1 MAFGFVYDFVAD
13 KFCNLSRSVFTQYD
27 MEQFRCF
34 FNECCG
40 AFTSIPNVTLQ
51 YVNQERNVCFYTTD
65 SGFFDGTNS
74 FSCYAFKCSVVS
86 DDFYQQ
92 AVIERCNFRTCVSST
107 AVQTNTIAGRRTVYT
122 DLACV
127 RQEIVGRVFCGD
139 TQLDG
144 VAICMDVILRF
155 DADFRGIQR
164 ITFFNQNLCLHNIN
178 TRYFFCYG
186 MFYLNTGVHFDEIV
200 VFVCIHQEFQ
210 CTSIFVSYMFGQT
223 NGICEDFF
231 SDCIADSE
239 SGSKFNNFLMTAL
252 YRTVTVK
259 EVYNVAVFVT
269 QNLYF
274 NVFGVTE
281 IFFNENF
288 IVTEGFFR
296 FVSCFIKFL
305 RHFFRAVD
313 DTHTTSA
320 ATIAGFQ
327 HNGVAN
333 SFRYFHNFVQ
343 ASDGMVNTRDDGYIT
358 FNSHLFRGDFV
369 PHGIHNIHIRAD
381 ESDTSLVTCFYKSRV
396 FGKKTVTGVD
406 GVNAFCLC
414 NVDDITN
421 IQICVDGTL
430 FRIEH
435 ICFVCFGTE
444 QRVFIFF
451 RENTNCLN
459 TQFIQ
464 GTVHTNGNFATVG
477 NQHLF
482 ELFNFYF
489 LHAYHTSF
497 VYSLNHQSK
506 S

>member
-1 MAFGFVYDFVAD
+1 MGD
-13 KFCNLSRSVFTQYD
+13 R
-27 MEQFRCF
+27 
-34 FNECCG
+34 
-40 AFTSIPNVTLQ
+40 
-51 YVNQERNVCFYTTD
+51 
-65 SGFFDGTNS
+65 
-74 FSCYAFKCSVVS
+74 
-86 DDFYQQ
+86 FYQK
-92 AVIERCNFRTCVSST
+92 AVIVRRNDSACIGIT
-107 AVQTNTIAGRRTVYT
+107 AVQTDSFSGTGTVNG
-122 DLACV
+122 DLTGIRHEVVC
-127 RQEIVGRVFCGD
+127 RVFCGN
-139 TQLDG
+139 TGLDRI
-144 VAICMDVILRF
+144 AIAVNVILRF
-155 DADFRGIQR
+155 DVNLIRIQR
-164 ITFFNQNLCLHNIN
+164 ITFRYQNLGLHQINICN
-178 TRYFFCYG
+178 FLTDG
-186 MFYLNTGVHFDEIV
+186 MFYLNTRVHFDEIV

-239 SGSKFNNFLMTAL
+239 SGSKFHNFLMTAL

-259 EVYNVAVFVT
+259 EMHNVAVFVT
-269 QNLYF
+269 QNLNF
-274 NVFGVTE
+274 DMFGVTE

-288 IVTEGFFR
+288 IVTEGFFC
-296 FVSCFIKFL
+296 FVSCFVKFL
-305 RHFFRAVD
+305 GHFFRTVD

-320 ATIAGFQ
+320 AAIAGFQ

-333 SFRYFHNFVQ
+333 SFRYFHNFIQ
-343 ASDGMVNTRDDGYIT
+343 ASDGMVNTRDNRHIT
-358 FNSHLFRGDFV
+358 FNRHLFRGDLI
-369 PHGIHNIHIRAD
+369 PHRVHNVHIRTD
-381 ESDTSLVTCFYKSRV
+381 ESDTSLVTCFYKSGV
-396 FGKKTVTGVD
+396 FGKETITGVD

-435 ICFVCFGTE
+435 ICFVCFGTK

-451 RENTNCLN
+451 GENTYCLN

-464 GTVHTNGNFATVG
+464 GTVHTDGNFATVG